1 MLLGD
6 HGFREG
12 VKKEEY
18 NYVFMNLN
26 AIYLPEKNYDGF
38 YDSISNVNQF
48 RVLLNNQF
56 EQHLPLLKDSTIF
69 LWGDQIH

>member
-6 HGFREG
+6 RGFRQG
-12 VKKEEY
+12 IKKEERE
-18 NYVFMNLN
+18 YVFPNLN
-26 AIYLPEKNYDGF
+26 AIYLPDKNYRLS

-48 RVLLNNQF
+48 RVFFNTQF

-69 LWGDQIH
+69 LWGD